1 MPFRDDIDGL
11 GAANGSESGTS
22 VGWGW
27 RGFAGFSSRG
37 SAGTRV
43 RTIDCT
49 FYRGDCRLWAV
60 GVGGRNDG
68 IPSGIGI
75 GAASLCRLWQRRR
88 TDHGMWHDACIEMNG
103 CDRA

>member
-60 GVGGRNDG
+60 GVCGRNDG
-68 IPSGIGI
+68 IPLVASASARHHFVGFGIEG
-75 GAASLCRLWQRRR
+75 GP
-88 TDHGMWHDACIEMNG
+88 WHDACKMNG

>member
-22 VGWGW
+22 IGWGW

-75 GAASLCRLWQRRR
+75 GAASLCWLRRWCNNCVVGGLCRRR
-88 TDHGMWHDACIEMNG
+88 GHVDAFL
-103 CDRA
+103 